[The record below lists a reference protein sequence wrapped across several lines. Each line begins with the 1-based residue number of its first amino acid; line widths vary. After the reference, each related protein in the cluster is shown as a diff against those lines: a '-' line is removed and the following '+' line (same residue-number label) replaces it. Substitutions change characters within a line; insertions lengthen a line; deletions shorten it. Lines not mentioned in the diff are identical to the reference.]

1 MCAKI
6 WYSAIIFT
14 EVIANKPFSRDKPLN
29 YLSGD
34 LTQRHEYVLKERLSK
49 SLGLE
54 SSVPS
59 CKAANFRFLFTTFMR
74 SALLLLAI
82 ITFGTAR
89 GSNVRSKLSMAI
101 CAENTIIYE

>member
-1 MCAKI
+1 MCDTV
-6 WYSAIIFT
+6 WFSAIIFT
-14 EVIANKPFSRDKPLN
+14 EVIANKPFSRYKPLN
-29 YLSGD
+29 YLSSD

-59 CKAANFRFLFTTFMR
+59 YKAANFRFVFTTFMK

-82 ITFGTAR
+82 ITFGTA
-89 GSNVRSKLSMAI
+89 GGFNVGSKLSMAI
-101 CAENTIIYE
+101 CAENTNIY